1 MHAALESALDVL
13 SLITGERNV
22 VRRSDAQL
30 VSNMVMF
37 SNSVLRQPG
46 PGFFGDLSPSTV

>member
-1 MHAALESALDVL
+1 MHTALESALDVL
-13 SLITGERNV
+13 ALITGERNV

-46 PGFFGDLSPSTV
+46 PGFFGDLSSSTV